1 MDILIQSVAATFSPT
16 SFLLIFVGTMF
27 GMVCGAL
34 PGISS
39 SMAIVLALPFTYTME
54 PVAAIVMLVAVYVG
68 GATGGAISAIL
79 IKTPG
84 TPEAVPTTFDGYP
97 MAMKGQAGIA
107 LGLAVTASSFGSIFS
122 AFAMLLCA
130 PLLAIVALKFQS
142 AEYFALS
149 LIGLSCITS
158 LGAKNQMKAILSA
171 IMGMMISTV
180 GIDAINGVERFS
192 FGQPWLLNGIN
203 YIPVMIGVFAMAE
216 VFKNIEELGHRDN
229 TLIIDS
235 KVNMELM
242 KMRDMLKMWAVFIKS
257 AVIGVIIGI
266 IPAAGGTIA
275 SLIAYGETV
284 SSSKNPEEF
293 GHGRPEGVVSPEC
306 ANNSCVGGAMV
317 PTMIL
322 GIPGSPTAAVI
333 LAAFMILGLRPGPLL
348 LREQPILLNAIFI
361 SLILS
366 SLWLFVGGR
375 YITRE
380 FARILKLPVPDARH
394 ADHGALRRR
403 GLLPEKQFL
412 RCHHHVYF
420 HLYRILLR
428 EIQIFD
434 LGLHSGADTG

>member
-54 PVAAIVMLVAVYVG
+54 PVTAIVMLVAVYVG

-257 AVIGVIIGI
+257 A
-266 IPAAGGTIA
+266 
-275 SLIAYGETV
+275 
-284 SSSKNPEEF
+284 SS
-293 GHGRPEGVVSPEC
+293 
-306 ANNSCVGGAMV
+306 A
-317 PTMIL
+317 
-322 GIPGSPTAAVI
+322 
-333 LAAFMILGLRPGPLL
+333 
-348 LREQPILLNAIFI
+348 
-361 SLILS
+361 
-366 SLWLFVGGR
+366 
-375 YITRE
+375 
-380 FARILKLPVPDARH
+380 
-394 ADHGALRRR
+394 
-403 GLLPEKQFL
+403 
-412 RCHHHVYF
+412 
-420 HLYRILLR
+420 
-428 EIQIFD
+428 
-434 LGLHSGADTG
+434 

>member
-171 IMGMMISTV
+171 ILGMMISTV

-257 AVIGVIIGI
+257 ADHRRDHRH
-266 IPAAGGTIA
+266 
-275 SLIAYGETV
+275 Y
-284 SSSKNPEEF
+284 
-293 GHGRPEGVVSPEC
+293 
-306 ANNSCVGGAMV
+306 
-317 PTMIL
+317 
-322 GIPGSPTAAVI
+322 PG
-333 LAAFMILGLRPGPLL
+333 
-348 LREQPILLNAIFI
+348 
-361 SLILS
+361 
-366 SLWLFVGGR
+366 GGR
-375 YITRE
+375 NDCFPNRLW
-380 FARILKLPVPDARH
+380 RN
-394 ADHGALRRR
+394 G
-403 GLLPEKQFL
+403 QF
-412 RCHHHVYF
+412 
-420 HLYRILLR
+420 
-428 EIQIFD
+428 Q
-434 LGLHSGADTG
+434 